1 MNGTN
6 TDHGLRVVKLTQEL
20 LFDEEDR
27 SAINSDLISEKIDMV
42 LRMCPKWGEGLDR
55 EFVVKELLRRFGHW
69 TNRDNVRTSEA
80 CHK

>member
-20 LFDEEDR
+20 LFDEEDK

-42 LRMCPKWGEGLDR
+42 LGMCPKWGEGLNR

-69 TNRDNVRTSEA
+69 TSQDTRLVNETRR
-80 CHK
+80 